1 MGQSLFHI
9 IHIVH
14 KTEIRGICC
23 GEETSHVWHRG
34 RIRVVSKVKLRKN
47 VGFAPL
53 GMN

>member
-1 MGQSLFHI
+1 MGKSLFHI

-14 KTEIRGICC
+14 KIEIRGICC

-34 RIRVVSKVKLRKN
+34 RIRVGGKVKFRKN